1 LIIFRHQTNK
11 SIPGFSGVFDMRRN
25 IFLFPLCLFLL
36 TISAFANSAEEFARQ
51 VVSENKKESEIAIDA
66 LRQIGQSG
74 LDELFKVYAGE
85 IKQFSETG
93 KSVESWTRIATA
105 IDGVAMQKDAYASG
119 LYWFTD
125 LEEAKKAAKSANKPI
140 LSLRLLGNL
149 NEEFSCANSRF
160 FRSILYSNAE
170 IARNLRENYIL
181 HWKSVRPAPRIT
193 IDFGD
198 GRKIERTI
206 TGNSIHYIL
215 DENSRILDAL
225 PGLYSPQEFAK
236 YLNLTKNLHQ
246 SVQKRPIY
254 LGEFQAMRR
263 WQLLNK
269 WKSDLQRTGVKMS
282 ESELPKTSGNSSKT
296 ENPTALTAAPRAA
309 TKMIVE
315 LPLVKTLA
323 LDESAMAENTKL
335 EDWKKLADLFGKTAI
350 EKESV
355 NFIRRQTAN
364 NSDLNN
370 RTFSQ
375 MIANLENYVA
385 IDTVR
390 NEYLFHTKIYEWLAE
405 NPSADLEKF
414 NEKVYTELFLTPRSD
429 EWLGLYSSDIYSAL
443 DGNGIIK

>member
-1 LIIFRHQTNK
+1 MRHTK
-11 SIPGFSGVFDMRRN
+11 
-25 IFLFPLCLFLL
+25 FLLPFCLFIL
-36 TISAFANSAEEFARQ
+36 TISVFANSSEEFARQ
-51 VVSENKKESEIAIDA
+51 AVSENKTESEMAINA
-66 LRQIGQSG
+66 LRQTGQSG

-85 IKQFSETG
+85 IKQFSATG
-93 KSVESWTRIATA
+93 KSFESWTRIADA
-105 IDGVAMQKDAYASG
+105 IDSVAMQKDAYASG

-125 LEEAKKAAKSANKPI
+125 LEEAKKASKKANKPI

-170 IARNLRENYIL
+170 ISKNLRENYIL

-206 TGNSIHYIL
+206 TGNSIHYFL
-215 DENSRILDAL
+215 DENGRILDAL

-246 SVQKRPIY
+246 TVQKRPNY
-254 LGEFQAMRR
+254 LSEFQAMRR
-263 WQLLNK
+263 SQLLNK
-269 WKSDLQRTGVKMS
+269 WKSDLKRIGVK
-282 ESELPKTSGNSSKT
+282 LPENI
-296 ENPTALTAAPRAA
+296 ENPVININPTAITAMPVAV
-309 TKMIVE
+309 TKMAVE
-315 LPLVKTLA
+315 RPLVRTLTF
-323 LDESAMAENTKL
+323 DETVLAENTNL
-335 EDWKKLADLFGKTAI
+335 EEWKKLAKLQGKTAI
-350 EKESV
+350 DSQSV
-355 NFIRRQTAN
+355 SFIRRQTAK
-364 NSDLNN
+364 NSDLDNK
-370 RTFSQ
+370 TFLQ
-375 MIANLENYVA
+375 MIANLENFAA

-390 NEYLFHTKIYEWLAE
+390 NEYLFHTKIYEWLGE
-405 NPSADLEKF
+405 NPFSADVEKF

>member
-1 LIIFRHQTNK
+1 
-11 SIPGFSGVFDMRRN
+11 MRRK
-25 IFLFPLCLFLL
+25 IFLFPFCLFIL
-36 TISAFANSAEEFARQ
+36 TISAFAASSEEYARRA
-51 VVSENKKESEIAIDA
+51 VSENKKESEIAIDA
-66 LRQIGQSG
+66 LRRTGQSG

-85 IKQFSETG
+85 IKQFYETG
-93 KSVESWTRIATA
+93 KSAESWTRIADA
-105 IDGVAMQKDAYASG
+105 IDGVAMQKDAYASR

-170 IARNLRENYIL
+170 IAKTLRENYIL

-215 DENSRILDAL
+215 DENGAILDAL

-246 SVQKRPIY
+246 SVQKRPNY
-254 LGEFQAMRR
+254 LREFQAMRR
-263 WQLLNK
+263 SQLLNK
-269 WKSDLQRTGVKMS
+269 WKSDLQRIGVKMPESQLPETSGKSS
-282 ESELPKTSGNSSKT
+282 ES

-315 LPLVKTLA
+315 LPVVKTLT
-323 LDESAMAENTKL
+323 LNETAMAENTKL
-335 EDWKKLADLFGKTAI
+335 EDWKKLAALFGKTAI

-364 NSDLNN
+364 NSDLDNK
-370 RTFSQ
+370 TFSQ
-375 MIANLENYVA
+375 MIANLENYVS

-405 NPSADLEKF
+405 NPSADLETF

-429 EWLGLYSSDIYSAL
+429 QWLGLYSSDIYSAL
-443 DGNGIIK
+443 GGNGIIK